1 MAEKTVFGLDLI
13 IDDLRG
19 DRGDRFVAW
28 NRKKVSFK
36 YEFNN
41 NSVDRI

>member
-13 IDDLRG
+13 IDDL
-19 DRGDRFVAW
+19 RGDRFVAW